1 MKKILIAMSLL
12 FSLQCFAQQNDKSVR
27 TVNGTPESLL
37 TDNGTHWTI
46 STVSTM
52 GYVNTT
58 PGAYYNTYKSGGGML
73 VKFKFLPGNRYEFM
87 LYVQVNTYGI
97 DTETWTSV
105 EGTTEFTKDEKGQP
119 VLITRAQKGTYRITK
134 NGSTTS
140 RPIAVNEL
148 EGQHSCRYLWERT
161 TLKDDPKNTYL
172 LLVDLEQHPNA
183 DVNTPGTIQPD
194 WVSKFHI
201 PAAR

>member
-1 MKKILIAMSLL
+1 MKSVLIAIMLLVSLL
-12 FSLQCFAQQNDKSVR
+12 SFAQQNNKSISF
-27 TVNGTPESLL
+27 NGTPESLL
-37 TDNGTHWTI
+37 TDKDTYWTI

-73 VKFKFLPGNRYEFM
+73 AKFKFLPGNRYQFM

-105 EGTTEFTKDEKGQP
+105 EGTTEYIKDDKDQQVLVTK
-119 VLITRAQKGTYRITK
+119 AQKGTYRITK
-134 NGSTTS
+134 NGNTTS
-140 RPIAVNEL
+140 RPISVSEL

-161 TLKDDPKNTYL
+161 TLKDDPNNTYL
-172 LLVDLEQHPNA
+172 LLVDLEQHPTAN
-183 DVNTPGTIQPD
+183 VNNPGSINKD
-194 WVSKFHI
+194 WISKFHI
-201 PAAR
+201 PAGR